1 MKICIL
7 AALAWAALILA
18 AGHAQPASAWLAL
31 GTIAFAPLALAIM
44 ASRAKP
50 SPGRMAAADVE
61 ALAWAQP
68 APPPQHRPPAGRSV
82 RSGSVR
88 WRAQPLSA

>member
-7 AALAWAALILA
+7 AALAWAALISA
-18 AGHAQPASAWLAL
+18 AGHAEPASAWLAL
-31 GTIAFAPLALAIM
+31 GPIAFAPLALAIM

-50 SPGRMAAADVE
+50 SPGRMAAAEAE
-61 ALAWAQP
+61 ALAWEQP
-68 APPPQHRPPAGRSV
+68 APPPQGPQPGRAV

-88 WRAQPLSA
+88 WIAQPLSA